1 MSWQNDPLEYTQPS
15 RRGTPPKGDTQP
27 SRRRTLTARQR
38 RDRRRR
44 HRSPLRSCLWGLLL
58 GLALV
63 ALGYLVFPGRS
74 TVLILGIDRTP
85 EGNVV
90 GRSDTIILM
99 DVQTLNAEVRTLSI
113 PRDLWV
119 VVPYWGEYRINTA
132 HFLGEGN
139 QAGEGP
145 TLAMATIQQNFGVH
159 SDYYLRIQLEEFP
172 AVIDAL
178 GGVRITLP
186 YKMGGLSKGAHKLNG
201 DEALA
206 FVRDRSGTDDF
217 QRMGQGQLFAK
228 ALVKNLANPLKWPR
242 IPFFLNAV
250 SKVVDT
256 DIPTRE
262 WPRLGFALLRAAVSG
277 NMHSTG
283 INRDLTSSWVTADG
297 QMVLLPDWGQIVPFS
312 LKALGYP

>member
-1 MSWQNDPLEYTQPS
+1 M
-15 RRGTPPKGDTQP
+15 
-27 SRRRTLTARQR
+27 
-38 RDRRRR
+38 
-44 HRSPLRSCLWGLLL
+44 
-58 GLALV
+58 V
-63 ALGYLVFPGRS
+63 LGYLVFPERS
-74 TVLILGIDRTP
+74 TILILGIDRTP

-119 VVPYWGEYRINTA
+119 SVPYWGEYRINTA

-145 TLAMATIQQNFGVH
+145 ALAQATIQQNFGIP

-178 GGVRITLP
+178 GGIRITLP
-186 YKMGGLSKGAHKLNG
+186 YKMGGLSKGSHKLSG

-217 QRMGQGQLFAK
+217 QRMQQGQLFAK
-228 ALVKNLANPLKWPR
+228 ALAKNLANPLKWPR
-242 IPFFLNAV
+242 IPFFLMALN
-250 SKVVDT
+250 KVIDT
-256 DIPTRE
+256 DIPQWE
-262 WPRLGFALLRAAVSG
+262 WPRLGFALVRASFGGV
-277 NMHSTG
+277 HSTG
-283 INRDLTSSWVTADG
+283 INRKMTTPWVTGDG

-312 LKALGYP
+312 LKALGYSR